1 VPDLTVM
8 AIALPDH
15 GPAEQAP
22 ADHPHP
28 QRLLTLRRLGL
39 LALSGLLG
47 AASFPLAFPIGPHRE
62 LFPSGVLEPLAF
74 VCLVPLLWALRGL
87 SSKKA
92 FAAGLLAGFAF
103 FNGTFWWVN
112 VAMTAFGGMPNWL
125 SIPAL
130 ELLIFYC
137 AFHWALGAWALRM
150 MDAHLGWSPGWTVGP
165 VWMSIELLRN
175 YSLSGYPWTNLGYSQ
190 ARNLWFSQ
198 IASLAGVYGIVLALA
213 VVNGALYE
221 VLRWRLARE
230 RSLPRMSLG
239 LAGALLAFG
248 HLYGAWRVHKWDA
261 LIAAA
266 PTVRVAVVQGNIDQ
280 KLKMVQGSRSS
291 VILARYLPATA
302 AAVAAG
308 AELVVWPEG
317 SYPLAFPTGVTSVK
331 GRGLDAVV
339 ANSRVLIGVDVYDPR
354 DLRRGNENAAFLI
367 GPDLAIEHHYVKHH
381 LVPYGEYIPLHLDEW
396 LPIQNLVPGTF
407 LPGEDLRPALLPRAH
422 GPPVKV
428 GIEICYDAIFPE
440 ISREVVLRG
449 ADILVNMTNDAW
461 YGFSS
466 ANFQFLRKVAIRA
479 VETGRPFARAAN
491 TGISGFID
499 PLGRVSQAT
508 AIGLAESDHSQVTAA
523 ELAGPEWRMADLPLL
538 SERTP
543 YVVLGDIPA
552 YLAALF
558 AVGGTLAALVR
569 ARRTRRSPPTPVR
582 K

>member
-1 VPDLTVM
+1 M
-8 AIALPDH
+8 ASSNSFFTPADVRAADPES
-15 GPAEQAP
+15 GPA
-22 ADHPHP
+22 
-28 QRLLTLRRLGL
+28 RLFTLRRLGL
-39 LALSGLLG
+39 LVLSGLLG
-47 AASFPLAFPIGPHRE
+47 AASFPLAFPIGPRRE

-87 SSKKA
+87 RTRKA

-112 VAMTAFGGMPNWL
+112 VAMTTFGGMPNWL

-137 AFHWALGAWALRM
+137 AFHWALGAWAVRL
-150 MDAHLGWSPGWTVGP
+150 MDVHLGWPMGWTVGP

-198 IASLAGVYGIVLALA
+198 IASVAGVYGIVLALA

-221 VLRWRLARE
+221 GLRWRLTWE
-230 RSLPRMSLG
+230 RKFPRVL
-239 LAGALLAFG
+239 LAVAGAVLLFG

-261 LIAAA
+261 LIARA
-266 PTVRVAVVQGNIDQ
+266 PKVRVAVVQANIDQ
-280 KLKMVQGSRSS
+280 KLKMVQGSRAS
-291 VILARYLPATA
+291 VVLGRYLPATA
-302 AAVAAG
+302 AAEAAG

-331 GRGLDAVV
+331 GRGLDGVLTTT
-339 ANSRVLIGVDVYDPR
+339 RLLIGVDVYDPR
-354 DLRRGNENAAFLI
+354 DLRRGNENAAFLV
-367 GPDLAIEHHYVKHH
+367 GPELSIEHHYVKHH

-407 LPGEDLRPALLPRAH
+407 LPGADLSPAVLQRQH

-440 ISREVVLRG
+440 ISREFVLRG

-491 TGISGFID
+491 TGLSGFID
-499 PLGRVSQAT
+499 PLGRVSQVIP
-508 AIGLAESDHSQVTAA
+508 IGLTESDQPRVTAA
-523 ELAGPEWRMADLPLL
+523 ELVGPEWRVADLPLL
-538 SERTP
+538 TERTT

-552 YLAALF
+552 YLASLF
-558 AVGGTLAALVR
+558 ALGGTLAALVR
-569 ARRTRRSPPTPVR
+569 AWRARRSGPNPT
-582 K
+582 

>member
-1 VPDLTVM
+1 M
-8 AIALPDH
+8 AYADFLPTPADVQAADPPT
-15 GPAEQAP
+15 GPA
-22 ADHPHP
+22 
-28 QRLLTLRRLGL
+28 RLFTPRRLGL
-39 LALSGLLG
+39 LLLSGLLG
-47 AASFPLAFPIGPHRE
+47 AASFPLAFPIGPRRE

-74 VCLVPLLWALRGL
+74 LCLVPLLWALRGL
-87 SSKKA
+87 RRRKA
-92 FAAGLLAGFAF
+92 FAAGLMAGFVF

-112 VAMTAFGGMPNWL
+112 VAMTTFGGMPNWL

-137 AFHWALGAWALRM
+137 AFHWALGAWAVRT
-150 MDAHLGWSPGWTVGP
+150 MDVHLGWPMGWTVGP
-165 VWMSIELLRN
+165 VWMAIEFLRN

-198 IASLAGVYGIVLALA
+198 IASVAGVYGIVLALG
-213 VVNGALYE
+213 VVNGALFE
-221 VLRWRLARE
+221 ALRWRVAHE
-230 RSLPRMSLG
+230 RPLPRGLLG
-239 LAGALLAFG
+239 LAGGVLLVG

-266 PTVRVAVVQGNIDQ
+266 PKVRVAVVQGNIDQ

-291 VILARYLPATA
+291 VILERYLPATIA
-302 AAVAAG
+302 AQAAG

-331 GRGLDAVV
+331 GRGLDGILQNA
-339 ANSRVLIGVDVYDPR
+339 RVLIGVDVYDPR
-354 DLRRGNENAAFLI
+354 DLRRGNENAAFLV
-367 GPDLAIEHHYVKHH
+367 GPSLGIEHHYVKHH
-381 LVPYGEYIPLHLDEW
+381 LVPYGEYIPLHMDDW

-407 LPGEDLRPALLPRAH
+407 LPGEDLSPALLVRQSA
-422 GPPVKV
+422 PPVRV

-440 ISREVVLRG
+440 ISREFVLRG

-491 TGISGFID
+491 TGVSAFID
-499 PLGRVSQAT
+499 PLGRVSQVIP
-508 AIGLAESDHSQVTAA
+508 IGLTESDRPQVTPA
-523 ELAGPEWRMADLPLL
+523 ELVGPEWRMADLPLL
-538 SERTP
+538 TERTP

-552 YLAALF
+552 YLASLF
-558 AVGGTLAALVR
+558 ALGGTLVALWR
-569 ARRTRRSPPTPVR
+569 ARRARRPVR
-582 K
+582 HPPQTREQ